1 MLNNENRK
9 KSNLKKFSKVKKN
22 SNQRMK
28 IKSDTK
34 KKTDGGLYCKTNQI
48 KKISQIKK

>member
-28 IKSDTK
+28 IKSDRK
-34 KKTDGGLYCKTNQI
+34 KKTYGGLYCKKI
-48 KKISQIKK
+48 KLKKYLK